1 MLGSFFIA
9 FSVSPTWSKLA
20 GLLSRIAD
28 GAQDTSVPGGMDP
41 VNTVIA
47 LRARGAL
54 AGRVPIPDDLW
65 PMMLAE
71 GDVIGQLVVAIVH
84 NDRAGALK
92 CVRFLTTTASGKDAA
107 DLSRAVRTILAG
119 SRDPALAERLKPAG
133 RAIILTVLTHVG
145 ARREERPGAGTSL
158 ADRISALDGRKAIC
172 ALEFV
177 LCVTGEQADPGALQE
192 MEPRLIEALAQRGLR
207 ELATP
212 DPAAT
217 PGSLACVALEHLAAR
232 K

>member
-1 MLGSFFIA
+1 M
-9 FSVSPTWSKLA
+9 
-20 GLLSRIAD
+20 
-28 GAQDTSVPGGMDP
+28 
-41 VNTVIA
+41 
-47 LRARGAL
+47 
-54 AGRVPIPDDLW
+54 
-65 PMMLAE
+65 
-71 GDVIGQLVVAIVH
+71 
-84 NDRAGALK
+84 
-92 CVRFLTTTASGKDAA
+92 
-107 DLSRAVRTILAG
+107 
-119 SRDPALAERLKPAG
+119 
-133 RAIILTVLTHVG
+133 LTHVG

-232 K
+232 NKDTRDKLWFAIALGWNGQRDPESNTVGVLALLAFGPDIGLHHEPGTGWVLRLPADPAGKAAAARLLAQLLGLYRV

>member
-41 VNTVIA
+41 IDTVIA

-119 SRDPALAERLKPAG
+119 SRDPALAERLKPG
-133 RAIILTVLTHVG
+133 RARHHPHR
-145 ARREERPGAGTSL
+145 ADSCRR
-158 ADRISALDGRKAIC
+158 
-172 ALEFV
+172 
-177 LCVTGEQADPGALQE
+177 
-192 MEPRLIEALAQRGLR
+192 
-207 ELATP
+207 
-212 DPAAT
+212 T
-217 PGSLACVALEHLAAR
+217 PGRTTWRRHQSR
-232 K
+232 